1 MAHFLRASAVLLIWG
16 LLLGHASVSKAQENA
31 LAIFNL
37 RPTNFEAMGYDG
49 EILYALVSAL
59 RRKKAVQLM
68 PRREMENILSQKAM
82 VQSDDPQMV
91 SKAGKLLGINFIL
104 FGQVTKKGTRI
115 ISNRNLMDVRQG
127 RVIKTWRK
135 RFSGREDIL
144 AQMPSFAAELT
155 RILQNS
161 AGLAA
166 ASSGEP
172 ARPAVQI
179 ENLRA
184 LSEGKKVILRWEFD
198 PSQPIVG
205 FNAYRSEYADGPYQF
220 IGKTQ
225 KSIFTDKKIKK
236 GRTYFY
242 RVGIILASGQ
252 EIKSEIVAEIK
263 NAGRKIPHP
272 PLVTGSKGFVRKA
285 ELKFVPS
292 LLNSKE
298 KFKITKYIIY
308 RKLPQNDIWENI
320 AEIDAKKP
328 LKMALGIAL
337 GFKFE
342 DRHNLDDGQTYT
354 YAVSSI
360 DKRMKES
367 PRSDA
372 FAITTIR
379 RPVLA
384 LEKDNLLRKIILAW
398 EPLENV
404 DGYYL
409 YRRTGQENWARVGK
423 IKGSQTSQFTDAK
436 TLADGQDYRYYL
448 SAYDA
453 QGETGPSNKVEA
465 KTKDLPLPPGNLKS
479 KSGLVKSVQLVWTA
493 IHDTDI
499 GGYAIYRGL
508 NPQTLKRIDK
518 SKGYESRSFLDQGKA
533 HKSLEDGKEYFYSVA
548 SYNLFGAEGDKG
560 PAVRARTK
568 PRPVP
573 VKGLKLVV
581 QRESDTKGSITLTWT
596 LNPEPDI
603 EAYLVYRRRNAGF
616 WSKTMTIPANQTRFK
631 DSNLRTE
638 SIYRYRLIVVDKDGL
653 KSDPAESKSIKSPV
667 ENRKG
672 FLPKGLQ
679 DLADRFLVPKKSVV
693 KPKE

>member
-1 MAHFLRASAVLLIWG
+1 MARFFKVSAFLLIWG
-16 LLLGHASVSKAQENA
+16 LLFANASVLKAQENA

-59 RRKKAVQLM
+59 RREKIVDIM
-68 PRREMENILSQKAM
+68 PRREMEAILSQKAM

-115 ISNRNLMDVRQG
+115 ISNLNLMDVRQG
-127 RVIKTWRK
+127 QVIKTWQK

-144 AQMPSFAAELT
+144 AKIPSFAKELT
-155 RILQNS
+155 RILQNRDS
-161 AGLAA
+161 LAA

-172 ARPAVQI
+172 ARPAIEI

-184 LSEGKKVILRWEFD
+184 QSEGKKVVLRWKFD
-198 PSQPIVG
+198 PSQPIVS
-205 FNAYRSEYADGPYQF
+205 FNAYRSENADGPYQF
-220 IGKTQ
+220 MGKTQ
-225 KSIFTDKKIKK
+225 KSIFTDTKIKK
-236 GRTYFY
+236 GRTYYY

-252 EIKSEIVAEIK
+252 EIKSDIMAEIK
-263 NAGRKIPHP
+263 NAGEKIPHP
-272 PLVTGSKGFVRKA
+272 PLVMSSKGFVRRV

-298 KFKITKYIIY
+298 KFKIIKYIIS
-308 RKLPQNDIWENI
+308 RKRPQSDVWENI

-328 LKMALGIAL
+328 LKIAV
-337 GFKFE
+337 GFKFK
-342 DRHNLDDGQTYT
+342 DRHNLEDGRTYT

-372 FAITTIR
+372 VAVTTIQ

-384 LEKDNLLRKIILAW
+384 LAKDNLLRKIILTW
-398 EPLENV
+398 EPVENV
-404 DGYYL
+404 GGYYL

-423 IKGSQTSQFTDAK
+423 IRGSQKSQFVNDKA
-436 TLADGQDYRYYL
+436 LEDGQDYRYYL

-465 KTKDLPLPPGNLKS
+465 KTKDLPLAPANLKS

-493 IHDTDI
+493 VSDTDI

-518 SKGYESRSFLDQGKA
+518 AKGYKSHSFLDKGKA
-533 HKSLEDGKEYFYSVA
+533 YEPLDDGKEYFYGVA
-548 SYNLFGAEGDKG
+548 SYNLFGAQGDTG
-560 PAVRARTK
+560 ATVRARTK

-573 VKGLKLVV
+573 VEGLKLVV
-581 QRESDTKGSITLTWT
+581 QRESDSKGSITLTWT
-596 LNPEPDI
+596 QNPEPDI
-603 EAYLVYRRRNAGF
+603 GAYLVYRSRNDGF
-616 WSKTMTIPANQTRFK
+616 WSKTSTIPADETRFK

-638 SIYRYRLIVVDKDGL
+638 STYRYRLIAVDKDGL
-653 KSDPAESKSIKSPV
+653 KSDPAESKSIISPDV
-667 ENRKG
+667 SSKG

-679 DLADRFLVPKKSVV
+679 DLADRIAPKKSEGQ
-693 KPKE
+693 PKE